1 MEHSDPYPSFFI
13 PFTSI
18 LFDLLYNDPI
28 SLKRD
33 IFNFFSIRIVHGG
46 ALIIVYH

>member
-1 MEHSDPYPSFFI
+1 MEHSCPYLSIFI
-13 PFTSI
+13 LIISI

-28 SLKRD
+28 SLKQD
-33 IFNFFSIRIVHGG
+33 IFNFINIRTIHGG